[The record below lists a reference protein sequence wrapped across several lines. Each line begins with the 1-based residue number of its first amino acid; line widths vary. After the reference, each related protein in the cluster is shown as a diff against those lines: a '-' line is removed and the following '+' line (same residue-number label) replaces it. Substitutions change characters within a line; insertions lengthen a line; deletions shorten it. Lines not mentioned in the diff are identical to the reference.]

1 MIYTLSNLE
10 NEMKWSSQ
18 KTILFE
24 VAMIKMCHPEETN
37 QVTSNGLEDIYARL
51 SQIENKIKTGNIS
64 VPSATTTQSAKQ
76 EKKPIIGNVGKL
88 AIEQVSNMQIDK
100 LEWWPKVIEELKT
113 QRKMM
118 LVSNLVNTVAT
129 ELNDMTVGIVF
140 QNGLTPFV
148 KSIMEKPE
156 NIQELTRLIS
166 IECGKEMRIKILDC
180 QDALLAQKA
189 KQKSPE
195 EQAIKELDIPIN
207 VIEE

>member
-1 MIYTLSNLE
+1 
-10 NEMKWSSQ
+10 MKWSSQ

-24 VAMIKMCHPEETN
+24 VAMIKMCH
-37 QVTSNGLEDIYARL
+37 LE
-51 SQIENKIKTGNIS
+51 ENKIIADSNLEEIYTRIKKLEDKISSGNIEMQR
-64 VPSATTTQSAKQ
+64 ATAQDLKP
-76 EKKPIIGNVGKL
+76 EKEVKIKSVGKVP
-88 AIEQVSNMQIDK
+88 IEQVSNLQIEK
-100 LEWWPKVIEELKT
+100 LAFWPKVIESLKE

-118 LVSNLVNTVAT
+118 LVSNLMNTVAT

-166 IECGKEMRIKILDC
+166 IEYKKEMRIKLLDC
-180 QDALLAQKA
+180 QDAILAQKE

-195 EQAIKELDIPIN
+195 QQVVDELDIPVN
-207 VIEE
+207 MIEE

>member
-1 MIYTLSNLE
+1 
-10 NEMKWSSQ
+10 MKWSSQ

-24 VAMIKMCHPEETN
+24 VAMIKMCH
-37 QVTSNGLEDIYARL
+37 LE
-51 SQIENKIKTGNIS
+51 ENKIIADSNLEEIYTRIKKLEDKINSGNIKMQR
-64 VPSATTTQSAKQ
+64 ATAQDLKP
-76 EKKPIIGNVGKL
+76 EKEVKIKSVGKVP
-88 AIEQVSNMQIDK
+88 IEQVSNLQIEK
-100 LEWWPKVIEELKT
+100 LAFWPKVIESLKE

-118 LVSNLVNTVAT
+118 LVSNLMNTVAT

-166 IECGKEMRIKILDC
+166 IEYKKEMRIKLLDC
-180 QDALLAQKA
+180 QDAILAQKE

-195 EQAIKELDIPIN
+195 QQVVDELDIPVN
-207 VIEE
+207 MIEE